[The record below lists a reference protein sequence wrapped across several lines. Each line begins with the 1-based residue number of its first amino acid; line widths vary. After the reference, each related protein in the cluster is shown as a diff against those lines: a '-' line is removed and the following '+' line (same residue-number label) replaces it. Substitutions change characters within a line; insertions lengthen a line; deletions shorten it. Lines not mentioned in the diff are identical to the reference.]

1 MSDGYG
7 PCIQIASLERDPAKD
22 CVDVTYTV
30 HWAERRG
37 IDAFSSDM
45 STLSTCPSQFAV
57 SGSTQTESDEQIR
70 DLTEKPARDEVLQE
84 VFRLLRVLHEEH
96 HRIHGQES
104 FFNDRAFSYI
114 PVRQLLDHGKP
125 LPF

>member
-7 PCIQIASLERDPAKD
+7 PCIQIVGIKCDPAKD
-22 CVDVTYTV
+22 CVEVTYTV
-30 HWAERRG
+30 HWAECQG

-45 STLSTCPSQFAV
+45 STLSTCPSQIGV
-57 SGSTQTESDEQIR
+57 SGSTKTESGEQIR

-84 VFRLLRVLHEEH
+84 VFRLLRVLHKEH

-104 FFNDRAFSYI
+104 FFNDRDFSYI